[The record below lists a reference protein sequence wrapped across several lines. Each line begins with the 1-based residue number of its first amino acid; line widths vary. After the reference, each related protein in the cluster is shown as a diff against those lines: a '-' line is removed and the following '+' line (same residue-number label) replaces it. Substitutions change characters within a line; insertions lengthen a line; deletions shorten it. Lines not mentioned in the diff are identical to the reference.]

1 MLDQRIKLRHL
12 QTFVEVARQK
22 SVIRASKLLHV
33 SQPAVTKTIR
43 ELEEILGVSL
53 VERDGRG
60 IKISRY
66 GEVFLRHAGATMTA
80 LRQAVDSVSQDVA
93 RTGLPVRIGALPTV
107 SARIMPKALTSFLAE
122 KTGSAIK
129 IVTGENAVLLEQLR
143 IGDLD
148 LVVGRLAASEKM
160 TGFSFEHLYS
170 ERIRFVV
177 RAGHALLSPGVLIFE
192 RMHEFPVLVP
202 TRNSVI
208 GPSVQQFLI
217 ANGVPSLPI
226 QIETVSDA
234 FGRAYLRT
242 SDAIW
247 IISEGVVA
255 ADIADGVLAILP
267 LDTSDTSGPV
277 GLTIRA
283 DTQPSL
289 PLALLMQAIR
299 VTAADLVIAADAQT
313 SIRASSL

>member
-1 MLDQRIKLRHL
+1 MDQRIKLRHVR
-12 QTFVEVARQK
+12 TFVEVARQK
-22 SVIRASKLLHV
+22 SVMRASKLLNV

-43 ELEEILGVSL
+43 ELEDILGVSL

-66 GEVFLRHAGATMTA
+66 GEIFLRHAGATMTA
-80 LRQAVDSVSQDVA
+80 LRQAVDSVSQEAA
-93 RTGLPVRIGALPTV
+93 RAGPPVRIGALPTV
-107 SARIMPKALTSFLAE
+107 SARIMPGAMASFLSE

-160 TGFSFEHLYS
+160 TGFLFEHLYS
-170 ERIRFVV
+170 ERVRFVV
-177 RAGHALLSPGVLIFE
+177 RAGHPLLMEGTSIFD
-192 RMHEFPVLVP
+192 RIHAFPVLVP

-208 GPSVQQFLI
+208 GPSVAQFLI
-217 ANGVPSLPI
+217 ANGVPTLPI

-234 FGRAYLRT
+234 FGRAYLRS

-255 ADIADGVLAILP
+255 SDIADGVLAMLP

-299 VTAADLVIAADAQT
+299 VTASDMIAGAT
-313 SIRASSL
+313 P

>member
-1 MLDQRIKLRHL
+1 MDYDLLDQRIKFRHF
-12 QTFVEVARQK
+12 QAFVEVARQK
-22 SVIRASKLLHV
+22 SVMRASELLNV

-66 GEVFLRHAGATMTA
+66 GEIFLRHAGATMTA
-80 LRQAVDSVSQDVA
+80 LRQAVDSVSQEAA
-93 RTGLPVRIGALPTV
+93 RLGPPVRIGALPTV
-107 SARIMPKALTSFLAE
+107 SARIMPRAMASFLSE

-129 IVTGENAVLLEQLR
+129 IVTGENSVLLEQLR

-148 LVVGRLAASEKM
+148 LVVGRLAAYEKM
-160 TGFSFEHLYS
+160 MGFSFEHLYS
-170 ERIRFVV
+170 ERVRFVV
-177 RAGHALLSPGVLIFE
+177 RAGHPLMMEGASIFD
-192 RMHEFPVLVP
+192 RIQAFPVLVP

-208 GPSVQQFLI
+208 GPIVAQYLI
-217 ANGVPSLPI
+217 ANGVPHLPI

-234 FGRAYLRT
+234 FGRAYLRS

-255 ADIADGVLAILP
+255 SDIADGLLSMLP

-283 DTQPSL
+283 DMQPSL

-299 VTAADLVIAADAQT
+299 VTANDMIAAVT
-313 SIRASSL
+313 P